1 MDTSVYAEVFRHIEK
16 NITIIYSG
24 DLEEIPDGAETFH
37 AFDINENKR
46 LADAI
51 MEKYKITTSNLP
63 VILYGTEVF
72 SFSQVEEAKRKRQEK
87 EEQDLEQVKEETKK
101 KNKRYL
107 LIKGTPEHPQCKFT
121 KELLTLLKS
130 SGLSPTDDFSFFN
143 ILDSDT
149 VREGMKKHTDWPT
162 YPQVFIDGEFIGGLD
177 VLKAIRAEGTLPKV
191 LKVGE
196 F

>member
-1 MDTSVYAEVFRHIEK
+1 MDTSVYADIFRHIEK
-16 NITIIYSG
+16 NITIVHSG
-24 DLEEIPDGAETFH
+24 DMEEIPDGAETFH
-37 AFDINENKR
+37 EFDTNNNKR

-51 MEKYKITTSNLP
+51 MEKYGISASNLP
-63 VILYGTEVF
+63 VILHGGEVF
-72 SFSQVEEAKRKRQEK
+72 SFSQVEEAKRSRQKK

-101 KNKRYL
+101 KKKRYL

-121 KELLTLLKS
+121 RELLALLKS
-130 SGLSPTDDFSFFN
+130 SGLSPSSDFGFFN
-143 ILDSDT
+143 VLDSDT

-162 YPQVFIDGEFIGGLD
+162 YPQVFVDGEFVGGLD
-177 VLKAIRAEGTLPKV
+177 VLRAISAEGALGKS